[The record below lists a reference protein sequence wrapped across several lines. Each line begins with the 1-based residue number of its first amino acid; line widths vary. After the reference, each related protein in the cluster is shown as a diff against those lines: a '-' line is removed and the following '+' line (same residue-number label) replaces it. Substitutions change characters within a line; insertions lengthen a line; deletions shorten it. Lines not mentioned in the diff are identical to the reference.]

1 MASRLPRKRWTR
13 CLRRR
18 RSGIPGILKPQPQ
31 IGKKG
36 WTRGLQI
43 RYVRTAAMLFLVFL
57 LFVQCKQAFTLK
69 SETQNT
75 NRSHKHTPTPTKTHT
90 HTSSLQTKWLHAAMT
105 TGTYTNMLRGTC
117 WWKFKSIGV
126 RTKAWQEGIH
136 KHYMCMHYADT
147 CTHPSTNTQPI
158 YLTRRGKSTHH
169 FTPSLPLSSPQICG
183 IWPSVGQIKNVLI
196 SHANEAEFIFHNR
209 WPHR

>member
-1 MASRLPRKRWTR
+1 MDHLGAEPETDPELAGENTSNLIQDGLKTPPEELDEVSEEEEV
-13 CLRRR
+13 CV
-18 RSGIPGILKPQPQ
+18 LKPQPQ

-90 HTSSLQTKWLHAAMT
+90 HTSSLQTK
-105 TGTYTNMLRGTC
+105 
-117 WWKFKSIGV
+117 
-126 RTKAWQEGIH
+126 
-136 KHYMCMHYADT
+136 
-147 CTHPSTNTQPI
+147 
-158 YLTRRGKSTHH
+158 
-169 FTPSLPLSSPQICG
+169 
-183 IWPSVGQIKNVLI
+183 
-196 SHANEAEFIFHNR
+196 
-209 WPHR
+209 